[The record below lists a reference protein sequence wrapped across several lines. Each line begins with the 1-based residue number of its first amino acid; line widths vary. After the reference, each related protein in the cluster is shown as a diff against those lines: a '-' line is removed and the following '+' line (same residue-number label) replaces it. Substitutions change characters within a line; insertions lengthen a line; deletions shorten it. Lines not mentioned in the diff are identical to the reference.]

1 MSLVSNFKPS
11 LQYYKLLDLNRKKK
25 KKEARDIGSGKTYT
39 GDTNLLIKSCD
50 ILIHHSFITGLSAR
64 NSLYIVPEPKEVL
77 CVLRL
82 LLCVILS
89 PLYSN

>member
-82 LLCVILS
+82 LLLS